1 MLLLVETGDST
12 FSSHPHFGVHVAA
25 SALLLVDSDAA
36 SADVISGVLTGVG
49 YTVTRVE
56 NGTDAFAK
64 VTDNQLVIIDEVAG
78 DQGPADVCREIRAT
92 PSMARIPVLCISQSD
107 DVEDRIRFLE
117 AGADDVMAKPVDAR
131 ELEARVEALLLRFQ
145 RSRDLTPVQA
155 LDPTQKQTR
164 RMVTCFSPKGGV
176 GTTTIAVNLA
186 VAVAER
192 RPDRTLLIDL
202 SRQFGQV
209 ATHLNLTV
217 QQTLADLARDD
228 QATREPELLRSY
240 TTRHESGLHVLPAA
254 GTPELAALVQGDQI
268 DRILETAR
276 EAYDSVVVDAGS
288 HLDDVT
294 MSALEH
300 ADAVIFT
307 VYGEMGA
314 LKAVHSL
321 LDVLAEQGSVPAK
334 ATFVLNNA
342 FAKEGL
348 KMRAIESAL
357 ATQVAAELPY
367 DPFVYLKAV
376 NEGIPVVRGAPR
388 SIAADRLVRLAA
400 VAFGEDTTSAAS
412 AHEDQQKSRRFGIL
426 RRA

>member
-1 MLLLVETGDST
+1 M
-12 FSSHPHFGVHVAA
+12 AA

-36 SADVISGVLTGVG
+36 SAEVISGLLTGVG

-78 DQGPADVCREIRAT
+78 DQGPAGVCREIRAT

-117 AGADDVMAKPVDAR
+117 AGADDVMAKPFDGR

-155 LDPTQKQTR
+155 LDPTQKQAR

-176 GTTTIAVNLA
+176 GTTTIAVNMA

-192 RPDRTLLIDL
+192 RPDRTLLVDL
-202 SRQFGQV
+202 SRQFGAV

-217 QQTLADLARDD
+217 QQTLADVARDN

-254 GTPELAALVQGDQI
+254 GTPELAALIQGDQI
-268 DRILETAR
+268 DLILETAR

-300 ADAVIFT
+300 ADAVIVT

-314 LKAVHSL
+314 LKAVHLL

-334 ATFVLNNA
+334 TTFVLNNV

-348 KMRAIESAL
+348 KMRAIEGAL
-357 ATQVAAELPY
+357 ATPVAAELPY

-400 VAFGEDTTSAAS
+400 VAFGEDTGSVVAA
-412 AHEDQQKSRRFGIL
+412 HDNQQKSRRFGIL

>member
-1 MLLLVETGDST
+1 M
-12 FSSHPHFGVHVAA
+12 AA

-36 SADVISGVLTGVG
+36 SAEVISGLLTGVG

-78 DQGPADVCREIRAT
+78 DQGPAGVCREIRAT

-117 AGADDVMAKPVDAR
+117 AGADDVMAKPFDGR

-155 LDPTQKQTR
+155 LDPTQKQAR

-176 GTTTIAVNLA
+176 GTTTIAVNMA

-192 RPDRTLLIDL
+192 RPDRTLLVDL
-202 SRQFGQV
+202 SRQFGAV

-217 QQTLADLARDD
+217 QQTLADVARDN

-254 GTPELAALVQGDQI
+254 GTPELAALIQGDQI
-268 DRILETAR
+268 DLILETAR

-300 ADAVIFT
+300 ADAVIVT

-314 LKAVHSL
+314 LKAVHLL

-334 ATFVLNNA
+334 TTFVLNNV
-342 FAKEGL
+342 FAKENL
-348 KMRAIESAL
+348 KIQAIKSAL
-357 ATQVAAELPY
+357 ATPVAAELPY

-400 VAFGEDTTSAAS
+400 VAFGEDTGSVVAA
-412 AHEDQQKSRRFGIL
+412 HDNQQKSRRFGIL